1 MSDES
6 AQALATEQAAARVSK
21 AAEINDAVY
30 ARLHQYDS
38 ESFGVKSAADRSK
51 AKNKPKVA
59 DKP

>member
-6 AQALATEQAAARVSK
+6 AQALATEQAADRVSK

-30 ARLHQYDS
+30 ARLHQYDT
-38 ESFGVKSAADRSK
+38 EDFGVKSAADRSK
-51 AKNKPKVA
+51 AKSRKPVA